1 MAQVITVN
9 VDDNVREN
17 YILQDGCVQESIVND
32 PTIRSSYLCQAKQLH
47 FFHCFCTTLVAN
59 VRNCIKYHHDALTS
73 ICNS

>member
-32 PTIRSSYLCQAKQLH
+32 PTIRSSYICQAKQLH
-47 FFHCFCTTLVAN
+47 FFHCFCTSE
-59 VRNCIKYHHDALTS
+59 CP
-73 ICNS
+73 